1 MHDLT
6 AIVLAAGRG
15 TRMLSALPKV
25 LHKLLDEPLLSYPLR
40 VVGELGIKRQL
51 VVVSGDQDG
60 DQVESAMVAF
70 PGLEWPRQIQAR
82 GTADAVAAALKNL
95 DGVSGSAL
103 ILCGDVPLLT
113 SSTLQLFYQKHQQSQ
128 SQLTILTAVLDDG
141 GSYGRIV
148 LDGDGLPQ
156 AIVEAKD
163 ASPEQLAITRINSGT
178 YLVDLDL
185 LRRALAETNCDNAQG
200 EYYLTDMVAF
210 ARREGVPT
218 AISDII
224 DNREILGIN
233 TREDL
238 VDLEKIMALRICYHW
253 LANGVTVRHPETV
266 RIGPRVSLA
275 QDTEIE
281 SGVSL
286 SGQTE
291 IGARCCIRSGAL
303 ITDCKIGDRV
313 EIKPYSV
320 LEDAVVEEDSQIGP
334 FARLRPGT
342 EIGAGAK
349 IGNFVETKK
358 ARFGK
363 GAKASHLAYIGDAEV
378 GEHSNLGAGTITCNY
393 DGFNKFKTE
402 IGQRVFVGSDSQLV
416 APLKLGDDVLVGAG
430 STVTRDVAD
439 NGLVTTRT
447 RQKELAG
454 RGMAWRRRSLEDK

>member
-1 MHDLT
+1 MQNLI

-15 TRMLSALPKV
+15 TRMLSARPKV

-40 VVGELGIKRQL
+40 ALAELGIKQQL

-60 DQVESAMVAF
+60 DLVAGSMAAF

-103 ILCGDVPLLT
+103 ILCGDVPLL
-113 SSTLQLFYQKHQQSQ
+113 SSTTLELFYQKHCQSR
-128 SQLTILTAVLDDG
+128 SQMTILTAVLDDA

-148 LDGDGLPQ
+148 LDDDGLPEE
-156 AIVEAKD
+156 IVEAKD
-163 ASPEQLAITRINSGT
+163 ASPEQLLINRINSGT

-185 LRRALAETNCDNAQG
+185 LRRALADTDCDNAQG

-210 ARREGVPT
+210 ARRQGAPT
-218 AISDII
+218 AIFDISDS
-224 DNREILGIN
+224 RETLGIN

-238 VDLEKIMALRICYHW
+238 VDLEKIMAAGICRNW
-253 LANGVTVRHPETV
+253 LLNGVTIRFPETV
-266 RIGPRVSLA
+266 RIGPCVTLGHDS
-275 QDTEIE
+275 EIE
-281 SGVSL
+281 PGVSI

-291 IGARCCIRSGAL
+291 IGVGCLVGSGTQ
-303 ITDCKIGDRV
+303 IKNSKISDQV
-313 EIKPYSV
+313 EIKPYSI
-320 LEDAVVEEDSQIGP
+320 LEDVVVEEESQIGP

-402 IGQRVFVGSDSQLV
+402 IGRRVFVGSDSQLV
-416 APLKLGDDVLVGAG
+416 APVKLGDDVLVGAG
-430 STVTRDVAD
+430 STVTRDVSD
-439 NGLVTTRT
+439 NALVTTRT
-447 RQKELAG
+447 RQKEFAG
-454 RGMAWRRRSLEDK
+454 RGMAWRRLSLEDK

>member
-1 MHDLT
+1 MQNIT

-15 TRMLSALPKV
+15 TRMQSVRPKV
-25 LHKLLDEPLLSYPLR
+25 LHKILDEPLLSYPLR
-40 VVGELGIKRQL
+40 ALAEFAIKRQL

-60 DQVESAMVAF
+60 DQVVSSMAAF
-70 PGLEWPRQIQAR
+70 PGIEWPRQIRAR

-95 DGVSGSAL
+95 DGVSGSVL

-113 SSTLQLFYQKHQQSQ
+113 SATLQLFHQKHQQSQ
-128 SQLTILTAVLDDG
+128 SQLTILTAVLDDA
-141 GSYGRIV
+141 GSYGRIL
-148 LDGDGLPQ
+148 LDAEGLPE

-163 ASPEQLAITRINSGT
+163 ATFEQLSIERINSGT
-178 YLVDLDL
+178 YLVDIDL
-185 LRRALAETNCDNAQG
+185 LRRALAATNCDNAQG

-218 AISDII
+218 AIFDLL

-233 TREDL
+233 TRGDL
-238 VDLEKIMALRICYHW
+238 VDLEKIMALRICHHW

-266 RIGPRVSLA
+266 RIGPRVTLG

-281 SGVSL
+281 PDVSL

-291 IGARCCIRSGAL
+291 IGVGCYIRSGAL
-303 ITDCKIGDRV
+303 IKDCKIGDRV
-313 EIKPYSV
+313 EVKPYSV
-320 LEDAVVEEDSQIGP
+320 LEDAIVEEDSQIGP

-342 EIGAGAK
+342 EIGPGAK

-363 GAKASHLAYIGDAEV
+363 GAKASHLAYIGDAEI
-378 GEHSNLGAGTITCNY
+378 GEQSNLGAGTITCNY

-402 IGQRVFVGSDSQLV
+402 IGRRVFVGSDSQLI
-416 APLKLGDDVLVGAG
+416 APVKLGDDVLVGAG
-430 STVTRDVAD
+430 STVSRDVSD
-439 NGLVTTRT
+439 NALVTTRT

-454 RGMAWRRRSLEDK
+454 RGMAWRRHSLEEK

>member
-15 TRMLSALPKV
+15 TRMLSTLPKV
-25 LHKLLDEPLLSYPLR
+25 LHKMLDEPLLSYPLR
-40 VVGELGIKRQL
+40 TLAELGLKKQL
-51 VVVSGDQDG
+51 VVVGGDQDG
-60 DQVESAMVAF
+60 DLVESAMVAF
-70 PGLEWPRQIQAR
+70 EGLEWPRQIQAR
-82 GTADAVAAALKNL
+82 GTADAVAAALENL
-95 DGVSGSAL
+95 DGVSGCAL

-113 SSTLQLFYQKHQQSQ
+113 GATLQSFYQKHIESS
-128 SQLTILTAVLDDG
+128 SQLTVLTAVLDDG

-148 LDGDGLPQ
+148 LDVDGLPR

-185 LRRALAETNCDNAQG
+185 LRRALADTSCDNAQG

-210 ARREGVPT
+210 ARSEGATT
-218 AISDII
+218 AIFDLADS
-224 DNREILGIN
+224 REILGVN
-233 TREDL
+233 KRGDL
-238 VDLEKIMALRICYHW
+238 VDLEKIMALRICHHW
-253 LANGVTVRHPETV
+253 LDNGVTVRYPETV
-266 RIGPRVSLA
+266 RIGPRVSLGE
-275 QDTEIE
+275 DTEID
-281 SGVSL
+281 SNVSL

-291 IGARCCIRSGAL
+291 IGAACSIKSGAL
-303 ITDCKIGDRV
+303 IKDCKIGDRV

-320 LEDAVVEEDSQIGP
+320 LEDAIVEEDSQIGP

-342 EIGAGAK
+342 EIGVGAK

-358 ARFGK
+358 ACFGK

-430 STVTRDVAD
+430 STITRDVAD

-454 RGMAWRRRSLEDK
+454 RGMAWRRRTLEEK